1 VNDKG
6 TVPAPSL
13 KRELGIAEV
22 TLAGIGIILGAG
34 IYALLGTA
42 AGMAGNAVWL
52 SFIVSAIV
60 ALFTCL
66 SYAELSSMFPDASAE
81 YEYTLH
87 AFGKQTAF
95 VIGWL
100 IIFSGIVGA
109 STVAI
114 GFGGYLGALIPI
126 SEIAGAIGIIIV
138 LSLILVYGV
147 RESTLIASVFTLV
160 EAGGLVLII
169 IAGIPWLGRA
179 DYFLMPAGAGGVLS
193 AAALVFFAYMG
204 FEEMVKF
211 SEETSDPTRVIP
223 KALILAITLSII
235 LYVLVAVSCV
245 SVVGWEALSSS
256 PAPFVTVAAAAWG
269 TDASVAFLVIALF
282 ATSNTVLLM
291 LLAAS
296 RISFGMSRS
305 NALPGPLA
313 YIHPR
318 LRTPVI
324 AIVVVMAL
332 SILFTFFKNIGFVAN
347 ITNFL
352 LFVTFIVINATLILL
367 RYRMPGYN
375 PRFRV
380 PFNPAGVPVLPVLG
394 ILTCLFLI
402 LQLEADVVAAGG
414 GILVA
419 GIFIV
424 FFTEKMR
431 RKGG

>member
-1 VNDKG
+1 MKDKG
-6 TVPAPSL
+6 DGPAPSL

-22 TLAGIGIILGAG
+22 TLAGVGIILGAG

-52 SFIVSAIV
+52 SFVISAVV

-66 SYAELSSMFPDASAE
+66 SYAELASTFPDSSAE
-81 YEYTLH
+81 YEYTMQ
-87 AFGKQTAF
+87 AFGKRTAF

-100 IIFSGIVGA
+100 IIFSGVVGA

-114 GFGGYLGALIPI
+114 GFAGYLGALVPLPG
-126 SEIAGAIGIIIV
+126 IAGAIGIIV
-138 LSLILVYGV
+138 LLSLILIYGV

-169 IAGIPWLGRA
+169 IAGIPYLGHA
-179 DYFLMPAGAGGVLS
+179 DYLLMPAGAGGVLS

-211 SEETSDPTRVIP
+211 SEETCDPRRVIP
-223 KALILAITLSII
+223 KALILAIGISIL

-269 TDASVAFLVIALF
+269 TDVSVAFLVIALF

-296 RISFGMSRS
+296 RITYGMSRS

-313 YIHPR
+313 YIHPG
-318 LRTPVI
+318 LGTPLI
-324 AIVVVMAL
+324 AIIMVGVI
-332 SILFTFFKNIGFVAN
+332 STLFTFVENIGFLAN

-352 LFVTFIVINATLILL
+352 LFVTFIVINATLIVL

-380 PFNPAGVPVLPVLG
+380 PINPAGVPVLPVLG
-394 ILTCLFLI
+394 ILTCFFLV
-402 LQLEADVVAAGG
+402 LQLGAGVIAAGAG
-414 GILVA
+414 IAGAGIL
-419 GIFIV
+419 IV
-424 FFTEKMR
+424 FIWEKR
-431 RKGG
+431 GKKCS

>member
-1 VNDKG
+1 MNAKGND
-6 TVPAPSL
+6 PAPSL

-22 TLAGIGIILGAG
+22 TLAGVGIILGAG

-52 SFIVSAIV
+52 SFIISAIV

-66 SYAELSSMFPDASAE
+66 SYAELASMFPDASAE
-81 YEYTLH
+81 YEYTLR
-87 AFGKQTAF
+87 AFGKRAAF

-100 IIFSGIVGA
+100 IIFSGIIGA

-114 GFGGYLGALIPI
+114 GFAGYLGALLPL
-126 SEIAGAIGIIIV
+126 SDVAGAIGIIFI
-138 LSLILVYGV
+138 LSLILIYGV
-147 RESTLIASVFTLV
+147 RESTLLASVFTLV

-169 IAGIPWLGRA
+169 IAGIPYLGRA
-179 DYFLMPAGAGGVLS
+179 DYFLMPAGTGGVLS

-211 SEETSDPTRVIP
+211 SEEVRDPERVVP
-223 KALILAITLSII
+223 KALVLAISISII

-256 PAPFVTVAAAAWG
+256 PAPFVTVANAAWG
-269 TDASVAFLVIALF
+269 TDASLAFLVIALF

-296 RISFGMSRS
+296 RISYGMSRS
-305 NALPGPLA
+305 KALPGPLA

-318 LRTPVI
+318 LRTPLI
-324 AIVVVMAL
+324 SIIVVGAL
-332 SILFTFFKNIGFVAN
+332 SMLFTFFENIGFVAN

-352 LFVTFIVINATLILL
+352 LFITFIVINATVILL

-380 PFNPAGVPVLPVLG
+380 PVSPAGLPVLPVLG
-394 ILTCLFLI
+394 ILTCFFLI
-402 LQLEADVVAAGG
+402 LQLEADVIAAGAG
-414 GILVA
+414 VLLA
-419 GIFIV
+419 GIIIV
-424 FFTEKMR
+424 VVMEK
-431 RKGG
+431 RKKNGG

>member
-1 VNDKG
+1 MNDKG
-6 TVPAPSL
+6 DGPVSSL

-22 TLAGIGIILGAG
+22 TLAGVGIILGAG

-52 SFIVSAIV
+52 SFIISAIV

-66 SYAELSSMFPDASAE
+66 SYAELASTFPDSSAE
-81 YEYTLH
+81 YEYTSH
-87 AFGKQTAF
+87 AFGKRTAF

-114 GFGGYLGALIPI
+114 GFAGYLGALVPL
-126 SEIAGAIGIIIV
+126 SEIAGAIGIIV
-138 LSLILVYGV
+138 LLSLILMYGV

-179 DYFLMPAGAGGVLS
+179 DYLLMPAGAGGVLS

-211 SEETSDPTRVIP
+211 SEETYDPERVIP
-223 KALILAITLSII
+223 KALVLAISISI
-235 LYVLVAVSCV
+235 VLYVLVAFSCV
-245 SVVGWEALSSS
+245 SVVGWEALSTS

-269 TDASVAFLVIALF
+269 TDVSLAFLVIALF

-296 RISFGMSRS
+296 RISYGMSRS
-305 NALPGPLA
+305 KALPGPLG
-313 YIHPR
+313 YIHPG
-318 LRTPVI
+318 LRTPLI
-324 AIVVVMAL
+324 AIIVVGGL
-332 SILFTFFKNIGFVAN
+332 SILFTFFDNIGFVAN

-352 LFVTFIVINATLILL
+352 LFVTFIVINATLIVL

-380 PFNPAGVPVLPVLG
+380 PVNPAGVPVLPVLG
-394 ILTCLFLI
+394 ILTCFLLI
-402 LQLEADVVAAGG
+402 LQLEADVIAAGG
-414 GILVA
+414 VIVVA
-419 GIFIV
+419 GIVIV
-424 FFTEKMR
+424 FITEK
-431 RKGG
+431 KGQRGG